1 MVRAWSRTRKRAKRS
16 FEKVSYIKYQYDWI
30 NYYFY
35 NMKFKTYFLIY
46 FLLGVTAASAQ
57 NIIPA
62 IFQNNTFNLIY
73 QKNAGT
79 CFLLG
84 NNNKNYLITARHLFD
99 KFNKNGDTINIELLN
114 TTGNDKLKC
123 VLLIHKNLEIDIAV
137 LKILNMAYKAS
148 GFQLSE
154 IAIMAG
160 EDCFFFG
167 FPYNI
172 NSQGSKIHNG
182 FPFPLIKKATYSGVN
197 RTNSGAVKYF
207 LDGHNNPGF
216 SGGPI
221 ITRDFSSNDLFQR
234 WKLVGVI
241 SAYKYQENKSELK
254 IDSSVYSISIR
265 ENSGIVIAY
274 SQIHIK
280 EILDIN
286 GE

>member
-1 MVRAWSRTRKRAKRS
+1 
-16 FEKVSYIKYQYDWI
+16 
-30 NYYFY
+30 
-35 NMKFKTYFLIY
+35 MKFKTYFLIY

-137 LKILNMAYKAS
+137 LKILNMAYKIS

-154 IAIMAG
+154 IEIMPG

-172 NSQGSKIHNG
+172 NSQGSEIHNG

-197 RTNSGAVKYF
+197 RTKSGAVKYF
-207 LDGHNNPGF
+207 LDGHNNRGF

-241 SAYKYQENKSELK
+241 SAYIYQENKSELK
-254 IDSSVYSISIR
+254 IDSIVYSISIR
-265 ENSGIVIAY
+265 ENSGIIIAY

-280 EILDIN
+280 EILEMN